1 MKKLLLIVNPY
12 AGMRRVNRYLTDIVD
27 VFNRG
32 GYRVQVYI
40 TAGRGDAAEQVRL
53 CAPDMDLVVCAGGD
67 GTFNE
72 TVTGLLHSGAAV
84 PVGYIPCGSTND
96 FAAGLR
102 LSNNVI
108 AAARDII
115 EGYPMALDIGK
126 FGRRYFS
133 YVASFGAFTK
143 TSFSTPQNIKNAL
156 GHMAYILEGI
166 QELSQIHT
174 EHIRVETQT
183 GVIEDDV
190 LFGAVSNATS
200 LGGVLTLDPKQVD
213 LSDGKFEL
221 ILVRAPKDLLELRE
235 GVQALQR
242 QQYNCKMITFMNASK
257 LEITANPQM
266 TWTLDGE
273 REDGH
278 AQVTVENLHQAIRIM
293 KRG

>member
-27 VFNRG
+27 IFNRA
-32 GYRVQVYI
+32 GYQVQVHI
-40 TAGRGDAAEQVRL
+40 TNGRGDAAEQTRL
-53 CAPDMDLVVCAGGD
+53 CAPEVDLVVCAGGD

-72 TVTGLLHSGAAV
+72 TVTGLLRSGANV

-96 FAAGLR
+96 FASGLR
-102 LSNNVI
+102 LSTNVI
-108 AAARDII
+108 TAARDIV
-115 EGYPMALDIGK
+115 EGMPMALDIGK
-126 FGRRYFS
+126 FGHRYFS
-133 YVASFGAFTK
+133 YVASFGVFTK
-143 TSFSTPQNIKNAL
+143 ASFSTPQNIKNAL

-174 EHIRVETQT
+174 EHIRVETEA

-200 LGGVLTLDPKQVD
+200 LGGVLTLDPRQVD
-213 LSDGKFEL
+213 LGDGKFEL
-221 ILVRAPKDLLELRE
+221 ILVRAPKDLLELHE
-235 GVQALQR
+235 GVQALQT
-242 QQYNCKMITFMNASK
+242 QHYNCKMITFMNASK
-257 LEITANPQM
+257 LRIIANPQM

-278 AQVTVENLHQAIRIM
+278 REITVENLHHAIRIM